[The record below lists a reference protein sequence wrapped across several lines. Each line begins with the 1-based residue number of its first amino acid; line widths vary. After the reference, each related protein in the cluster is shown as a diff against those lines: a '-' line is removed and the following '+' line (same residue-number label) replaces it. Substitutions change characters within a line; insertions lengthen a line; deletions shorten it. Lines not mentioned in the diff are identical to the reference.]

1 MDPNIPHQ
9 QITDYIR
16 ANGTK
21 YTREAIREQLIAAG
35 HDPVQI
41 DGVWELEMS
50 SVREGA
56 AGGGLAAVARAFFI
70 VGAVIGALGAFAALG
85 VSPYTGSA
93 SAPIFLVIYAVSYGA
108 IGYGLVR
115 LLRWAGPRF
124 RIRGVWAGLVGL
136 ALLPIYGALMFGT
149 CLGAFYLARGG

>member
-9 QITDYIR
+9 QITEYIR
-16 ANGTK
+16 ANATK

-56 AGGGLAAVARAFFI
+56 AGGGLAAVARAFFK
-70 VGAVIGALGAFAALG
+70 VGAAIGALGAFAALG
-85 VSPYTGSA
+85 ISPYTGSA
-93 SAPIFLVIYAVSYGA
+93 PIFLVVYAVSYGA
-108 IGYGLVR
+108 IGYGVVR

-136 ALLPIYGALMFGT
+136 ALLPIYGALMLGT
-149 CLGAFYLARGG
+149 CVGAYALGRGG